1 MSGQSNPLE
10 YLREAKRGLTPE
22 QQRICDDFVI
32 GILSLHVPEQVW
44 RDAVD
49 MGVRLARREAP
60 KG

>member
-1 MSGQSNPLE
+1 MSSGDSNLDC
-10 YLREAKRGLTPE
+10 LREAKRGLTPE

-32 GILSLHVPEQVW
+32 GVLLLHVPEQVW

-49 MGVRLARREAP
+49 MGVRLARREGP